1 MSTNNSSQK
10 GLPWNTMVD
19 LDKLTVRLIPY
30 NGRNLLTW
38 AAFLN
43 QECIGNIS
51 LEIHPGKKLK
61 FIDAWVHPDFRRLG
75 IYRTLWDIRW
85 EYCINNYKGYKTFA
99 WCKEKS
105 FPLFK
110 EKGYTIGEMCTY
122 VEKDLEN

>member
-43 QECIGNIS
+43 QECIDNIS

-61 FIDAWVHPDFRRLG
+61 FIDGNIALT
-75 IYRTLWDIRW
+75 IIKDI
-85 EYCINNYKGYKTFA
+85 N
-99 WCKEKS
+99 
-105 FPLFK
+105 PLRCRK
-110 EKGYTIGEMCTY
+110 Q
-122 VEKDLEN
+122 

>member
-43 QECIGNIS
+43 QECIDNIS

-61 FIDAWVHPDFRRLG
+61 F
-75 IYRTLWDIRW
+75 
-85 EYCINNYKGYKTFA
+85 
-99 WCKEKS
+99 
-105 FPLFK
+105 
-110 EKGYTIGEMCTY
+110 KGYTIGEIYTY